1 MSENVAGLRNIAL
14 AGHSGGGKTSLAEAI
29 LYNSGTIK
37 RLGRVEDGNTAM
49 DFEAEELKRT
59 SSISS
64 GFHQFTW
71 KKHTINIID
80 TPGDQNFFSDTLSC
94 LQAAD
99 GTLVVIDAVDGVK
112 VQTEQ
117 AWEFAKNFQ
126 QPCMIVINKLDR
138 ERADFARAFK
148 EVSEIFDPKPI
159 ILQLPIGAEDDF
171 KGVVDL
177 ISGQAYVYN
186 EDGKAQKSEIPAD
199 MQDAVESEKENL
211 IENIAEADDDLVER
225 YLEGEE
231 LTEEELRTALRK
243 GTLTRTFVPVVCGS
257 ATKNIGIELL
267 MNLIV
272 DSMPSPM
279 DHGSRV
285 GTDPAGGEEIE
296 RTPDPDGPFSAFV
309 VKTIADPYAGRLTI
323 LRVVSGTLG
332 SDGTFYNASKEAKER
347 FNQLLT
353 ITGKEQKPAT
363 GAGPGSIVAMAK
375 LKETLTG
382 DTLCDDGAKIIY
394 QCVDPLPS
402 LISFAISAKSKG
414 DEDKIFS
421 STVKLIEEDP
431 SLKLDRISETKEI
444 ILSGQGRIHI
454 ETTVEKLKRKF
465 NVEAVLNTPKV
476 PYRETIKKKVRVQ
489 GKHKKQTGGHGQFG
503 DCWIQLEP
511 MARSKGFEFVDAIVG
526 GVIPKTYIPAVEKGV
541 IEASQKGVLAGFLC
555 VDFKVTL
562 DDGSFHAVDSSEM
575 AFKIAG
581 SLAFK
586 KAAEQAQPV
595 LLEPIMNVT
604 ITTPEDFMGDIMGDL
619 NSRRGKV
626 LGMDSAGRKQIIKAN
641 VPMSEFLTY
650 APDLRSMTGGR
661 GLYTM
666 EFSHYDE
673 VPAHAAEKIV
683 EEAQKSKEK

>member
-1 MSENVAGLRNIAL
+1 MSEKVESLRNIAL
-14 AGHSGGGKTSLAEAI
+14 VAHSGAGKTSLAEAM
-29 LYNSGTIK
+29 LFDSGTIK

-59 SSISS
+59 SSLSS
-64 GFHQFTW
+64 GFHQFDW
-71 KKHTINIID
+71 KKHTITIID

-94 LQAAD
+94 QQGAD
-99 GTLVVIDAVDGVK
+99 GALVVIDAVDGVK

-117 AWEFAKNFQ
+117 AWEFAKEFQ
-126 QPCMIVINKLDR
+126 QPCMILINKLDR
-138 ERADFARAFK
+138 ERADFSRAFQ
-148 EVSEIFDPKPI
+148 EAADILDPKPI
-159 ILQLPIGAEDDF
+159 ILQLPIGAEDNF

-177 ISGQAYVYN
+177 ISGQAYVYDDN
-186 EDGKAQKSEIPAD
+186 GKAQKGEVPGD
-199 MQDAVESEKENL
+199 MQDAVEREKENL
-211 IENIAEADDDLVER
+211 IENIAEADDELVER

-231 LTEEELRTALRK
+231 LTEAELRAALRT
-243 GTLTRTFVPVVCGS
+243 GTLARAFVPVVCGS
-257 ATKNIGIELL
+257 ATKNIGIDLL

-272 DSMPSPM
+272 DAMPSPLDRGPKM
-279 DHGSRV
+279 
-285 GTDPAGGEEIE
+285 GTDPATGEEIE
-296 RTPDPDGPFSAFV
+296 RAPDPNAPFSAFV
-309 VKTIADPYAGRLTI
+309 VKTLADPYAGRLTI
-323 LRVVSGTLG
+323 FRVVSGSLG
-332 SDGTFYNASKEAKER
+332 TDGTFYNATKETKER

-353 ITGKEQKPAT
+353 ITGKEQKPAA

-382 DTLCDDGAKIIY
+382 HTLCDDSAKVVY
-394 QCVDPLPS
+394 KCVDPLPS

-421 STVKLIEEDP
+421 SMVKLLEEDP

-444 ILSGQGRIHI
+444 ILSGLGQIHI

-465 NVEAVLNTPKV
+465 NVEVVLNTPKV
-476 PYRETIKKKVRVQ
+476 PYRETIKKKIRVQ

-511 MARSKGFEFVDAIVG
+511 LPRGKGFEFVDAIVG

-541 IEASQKGVLAGFLC
+541 VEAAQKGVLAGFLC

-619 NSRRGKV
+619 NGRRGKV
-626 LGMDSAGRKQIIKAN
+626 LGMDSAGRNQVIKAN

-661 GLYTM
+661 GIYSM

-673 VPAHAAEKIV
+673 VPAQIAEKIV
-683 EEAQKSKEK
+683 EEVNKAKER